1 MREFHR
7 WWPLFRVAVMHN
19 SGTFEGHGA
28 IGDVIAHA
36 GAGNVLVTT
45 YAHLRSAKASLMRHA
60 WHYVVLDE
68 GHRIRNPDA
77 AVTLAAKQL
86 NTEHRII
93 LSGSPVQ
100 NNLREL
106 WSLFDFISPGRLGD
120 LPTFEADLH
129 LPIKSGSFVNAT
141 PLQVETAYKCA
152 CVLRDTIKPFL
163 IHRIKD
169 DVMEQ
174 IQLPPRDEQ
183 VRRASPLLL
192 CALILRSL
200 VQCSPWTVFHA
211 PCLLLLPRPISL
223 LAVCALCSDVPQGPL
238 LQTHRGAGEHLPLLS
253 AVAHG

>member
-1 MREFHR
+1 
-7 WWPLFRVAVMHN
+7 MHN
-19 SGTFEGHGA
+19 SGTFEGLGA
-28 IGDVIAHA
+28 VGDEIARGGPGH
-36 GAGNVLVTT
+36 VLVTT
-45 YAHLRSAKASLMRHA
+45 YAHLRAAKASLMRHA
-60 WHYVVLDE
+60 WHYVILDE

-77 AVTLAAKQL
+77 GVTLAAKQL

-120 LPTFEADLH
+120 LPAFEADLH
-129 LPIKSGSFVNAT
+129 LPIKAGSFVNAT

-174 IQLPPRDEQ
+174 IKLPPRDEQ
-183 VRRASPLLL
+183 VCSI
-192 CALILRSL
+192 IL
-200 VQCSPWTVFHA
+200 
-211 PCLLLLPRPISL
+211 
-223 LAVCALCSDVPQGPL
+223 
-238 LQTHRGAGEHLPLLS
+238 
-253 AVAHG
+253 

>member
-1 MREFHR
+1 MAQLTFFGFEILRIMR
-7 WWPLFRVAVMHN
+7 
-19 SGTFEGHGA
+19 
-28 IGDVIAHA
+28 IA
-36 GAGNVLVTT
+36 
-45 YAHLRSAKASLMRHA
+45 ASLMRHA

-141 PLQVETAYKCA
+141 PLQVEIQGS
-152 CVLRDTIKPFL
+152 LRGC
-163 IHRIKD
+163 
-169 DVMEQ
+169 E
-174 IQLPPRDEQ
+174 
-183 VRRASPLLL
+183 
-192 CALILRSL
+192 
-200 VQCSPWTVFHA
+200 W
-211 PCLLLLPRPISL
+211 
-223 LAVCALCSDVPQGPL
+223 
-238 LQTHRGAGEHLPLLS
+238 
-253 AVAHG
+253 